1 MFSCSPHRGKL
12 AEWLASKGKTLK
24 RPTMSTT
31 SKTKV
36 SANPKSDLK
45 PQPEPATQCEIQP
58 NEEAHETEAAAAAT
72 THSADKP
79 GTEIMTLNLSPDP
92 PLEPQDSVDDVSR
105 TTGWASVVVLAKF
118 SSIFIIK
125 MPSF

>member
-1 MFSCSPHRGKL
+1 MFSCSLHRGKL

-24 RPTMSTT
+24 RPAMSATA
-31 SKTKV
+31 KTKV

-58 NEEAHETEAAAAAT
+58 NEEAHETDAAAAT
-72 THSADKP
+72 QSADKL
-79 GTEIMTLNLSPDP
+79 GTEIMALNLSPDP

-105 TTGWASVVVLAKF
+105 KTGWASVVVLAK
-118 SSIFIIK
+118 SLSIFIIK

>member
-1 MFSCSPHRGKL
+1 MFSCSLHRGKL

-24 RPTMSTT
+24 RPAMSAT

-45 PQPEPATQCEIQP
+45 QQPEPATQCEIQP
-58 NEEAHETEAAAAAT
+58 NEEAHETDTAAA

-92 PLEPQDSVDDVSR
+92 PLEPQDSMDDVSR
-105 TTGWASVVVLAKF
+105 KTGWASVVVLAKF
-118 SSIFIIK
+118 SFIFIIK
-125 MPSF
+125 MPSY

>member
-1 MFSCSPHRGKL
+1 MFSCSLRRGKL

-24 RPTMSTT
+24 RPAMSAT

-58 NEEAHETEAAAAAT
+58 NEEAHETDATAAAS
-72 THSADKP
+72 HSANKP
-79 GTEIMTLNLSPDP
+79 GTEIMTLSLSPDP

-105 TTGWASVVVLAKF
+105 KTGWASVIVLAKF
-118 SSIFIIK
+118 SSMFIIK